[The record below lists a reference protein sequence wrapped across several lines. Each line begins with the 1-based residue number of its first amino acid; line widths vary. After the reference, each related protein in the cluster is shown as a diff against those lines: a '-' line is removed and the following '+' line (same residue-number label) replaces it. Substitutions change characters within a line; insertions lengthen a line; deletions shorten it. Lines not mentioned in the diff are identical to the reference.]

1 MVLELLENVLNFLFL
16 LLVNKSEDIDVCM
29 VVEISLK
36 ILFGLGNILRIFFE
50 DVRYYG
56 FGFVIG
62 KYWYNV
68 DKIKVL

>member
-1 MVLELLENVLNFLFL
+1 M
-16 LLVNKSEDIDVCM
+16 NKSEDIDVCM